1 MGLNKKN
8 IFTGMYKNQ
17 YLFGIIILSFF
28 FTNAWCKIPEL
39 SISSE
44 PVSCY
49 GKSDGSIIL
58 NLDISTSD
66 NIEIV
71 LLDPLSKQLASV
83 NQTTPFPYKQ
93 SELPSG
99 IYHIKLSANGETNV
113 YSVEVESP
121 EKLKADK
128 ITIEELSENNS
139 IASIKAHPDGGT
151 PPYVIRWSENTNNQK
166 GIIAKDLPPG
176 VYKCTIDDRNHCG
189 PVSATIFLFETEIEK
204 FLSNRDK

>member
-1 MGLNKKN
+1 
-8 IFTGMYKNQ
+8 MYKKQ
-17 YLFGIIILSFF
+17 HFFGIIILPFL

-39 SISSE
+39 SITSE
-44 PVSCY
+44 PVSCF
-49 GKSDGSIIL
+49 GKSDGSITI

-66 NIEIV
+66 QIEIV
-71 LLDPLSKQLASV
+71 LLDPLSKQLTSI
-83 NQTTPFPYKQ
+83 NQTTEFPYMQ

-99 IYHIKLSANGETNV
+99 VYNIKLSANGKTSV

-121 EKLKADK
+121 EKLNANK
-128 ITIEELSENNS
+128 ITIEDLSENNS
-139 IASIKAHPDGGT
+139 IASIRAHPDGGT
-151 PPYVIRWSENTNNQK
+151 PPYVISWSENTNNQK